1 MTQRILFPLM
11 ALLAMAPVALAQSLH
26 GIPLK
31 PDPPIAVD
39 GELGD
44 WSGVPNTLVLNQ
56 PAQVVFGKGSW
67 TDADDMSGV
76 VQLAWRAEYLFLA
89 ATVTDD
95 VIAQAQR
102 GAGIWQ
108 GDHVE
113 LYIDVQPDAAPE
125 KEAFGD
131 GQFQLALSPGN
142 FGTTGDALADTSPE
156 ALFFKPSGHPV
167 TGVLVASTKTANGWI
182 LEAAIPWTV
191 LGVTPEANLPLA
203 IEVGLSD
210 TDNVEPKQ
218 ESMLTSDT
226 AVWAHERSRLR
237 PMALAGADGVAVARA
252 TRFPL
257 FDAVELALAETTER
271 SFEAAPLPEGRQ
283 AVLRLMARIDTPKV
297 AGYTQALRLEFNGQR
312 LTGDRLLN
320 KKLRQH
326 SRGGQVYTM
335 YASDRMSTYYS
346 PDFEAPNHDGHYGL
360 LDDVVPCLFEFDI
373 TDLLVEGTNTLKLE
387 NAADDRVTNSLHAG
401 QAELVYQ
408 VPAAAAKAKAPAP
421 TGPIPTITPR
431 HDLRTAYTVEQ
442 LPDAKIALQFGDTS
456 VVVESRF
463 STPAPAWVHGSND
476 YFRHSRR
483 IEALAEGVV
492 VYDTFT
498 NRTEENLGIMHR
510 HQANLGDQVKKL
522 WIAGLEQTSRSGR
535 ASTPANCTTFAASDS
550 WGLGFIA
557 SDDVFRVHSN
567 NYGVDGSVGVA
578 DNNLVLPPGA
588 TYTAEW
594 IIVPVEQ
601 PDYYRF
607 INSARRMMGSN
618 FLIDGGF
625 AFLRAGPLTEAWS
638 DDQMTRFLE
647 YKNPKYICAT
657 IHASYK
663 GRYSHGTAFQQV
675 DHERYPV
682 AFERW
687 KGLYPE
693 GESMVYFHCFLD
705 TTDEG
710 ETLFHD
716 ARTLKADGSQANYG
730 KETQRLYLPMTDNT
744 YGAAIRKNVDIIL
757 DKLGA
762 DGVYWDEHQYSNV
775 QYHYGEP
782 WDKFSG
788 DIDPTTMKIRGLKS
802 SVTLLTEDW
811 RVSLAKYIQSRGP
824 LVGNGSP
831 YTRAMAE
838 LNFPC
843 FIETGSITNC
853 TRGHLYSPIAL
864 GDHHTERSQQHAY
877 ETMLAALDYGS
888 VYHWYNDMTV
898 TPTHKTITSQMFPI
912 TPMEIHQ
919 GYIIGEERI
928 VTKVSGVYGWGD
940 ASQHEVHVYNAQG
953 EEVAEFD
960 APFVEQDGITTT
972 ELRLAEDWSAVIVKR

>member
-1 MTQRILFPLM
+1 MLHRTLALGLSLFITTLTH
-11 ALLAMAPVALAQSLH
+11 AAPPQ

-39 GELGD
+39 GDLGD
-44 WSGVPNTLVLNQ
+44 WSGVPNTRTLNQ
-56 PAQVVFGKGSW
+56 PEQVVFGAGSW
-67 TDADDMSGV
+67 TNPSDLSGT

-95 VIAQAQR
+95 SIAQGQR

-113 LYIDVQPDAAPE
+113 LYIDAQPDFDTNRDT
-125 KEAFGD
+125 FGE
-131 GQFQLALSPGN
+131 GQFHIALSPGN
-142 FGTTGDALADTSPE
+142 FGTSGDPLVDTTPE
-156 ALFFKPSGHPV
+156 AFCFTPRGHDLSD
-167 TGVLVASTKTANGWI
+167 VLVAATQTSTGWI
-182 LEAAIPWTV
+182 LEAAVPWST
-191 LGVTPEANLPLA
+191 LGITPTQDLPLR

-210 TDNVEPKQ
+210 TDGSEPKQ
-218 ESMLTSDT
+218 ESMLTIDT
-226 AVWAHERSRLR
+226 APWAHQRTRLL
-237 PMALAGADGVAVARA
+237 PMALAGSDGVATERA
-252 TRFPL
+252 TALPL
-257 FDAVELALAETTER
+257 FDALEIALGEKTEQT
-271 SFEAAPLPEGRQ
+271 FEAEAVPEGRQ
-283 AVLRLMARIDTPKV
+283 AVLRLMARMDTPKV
-297 AGYTQALRLEFNGQR
+297 AGYTQAMRVSVNGQALSGNR
-312 LTGDRLLN
+312 LIN

-326 SRGGQVYTM
+326 SRGGQVYSM
-335 YASDRMSTYYS
+335 YAGDRMSTYYS
-346 PDFEAPNHDGHYGL
+346 PDFEAPNSDNHYGL

-373 TDLLVEGTNTLKLE
+373 TDLVTAGVNTLTLE
-387 NAADDRVTNSLHAG
+387 NAADDRVTDPLHAG

-408 VPAAAAKAKAPAP
+408 VPPPTALAKAPAP
-421 TGPIPTITPR
+421 TGPIPTIAPR
-431 HDLRTAYTVEQ
+431 NDLRTAYTASVE
-442 LPDAKIALQFGDTS
+442 PDGKIALAFGGTD

-463 STPAPAWVHGSND
+463 STPAPAWVTGSND

-483 IEALAEGVV
+483 IEAQAEGVV

-498 NRTEENLGIMHR
+498 NLTDDNLGIMHR

-522 WIAGLEQTSRSGR
+522 WVAGLEQPGGNGR
-535 ASTPANCTTFAASDS
+535 ASTPANCTTFAASDN

-567 NYGVDGSVGVA
+567 NYGIDGSVGVA

-588 TYTAEW
+588 TYTAVW
-594 IIVPVEQ
+594 IIVPVVE

-607 INSARRMMGSN
+607 INSARRMMNSN

-638 DDQMTRFLE
+638 DDQLSRFLD

-687 KGLYPE
+687 KRLYPE

-710 ETLFHD
+710 ESLFHD
-716 ARTLKADGSQANYG
+716 ARTLKADGTQANYG

-744 YGAAIRKNVDIIL
+744 YGAAIRKNIDIIL
-757 DKLGA
+757 DDMGA
-762 DGVYWDEHQYSNV
+762 EGVYWDEHEYSNV

-782 WDKFSG
+782 WDRFSG
-788 DIDPTTMKIRGLKS
+788 DIDPKTLSVIGLKS

-811 RVSLAKYIQSRGP
+811 RVRLAKYIQSRGA
-824 LVGNGSP
+824 LIGNGAP
-831 YTRAMAE
+831 YTRAMAA

-864 GDHHTERSQQHAY
+864 GDHLTERSQQDAY
-877 ETMLAALDYGS
+877 NTMLASLDYGS

-912 TPMEIHQ
+912 TPMELHQ

-928 VTKVSGVYGWGD
+928 VTKISGVYGWGD
-940 ASQHEVHVYNAQG
+940 GAQHEVHIYNDKG
-953 EEVAEFD
+953 EEVSDFD
-960 APFVEQDGITTT
+960 APFTEKDGITTT